1 MQVTSPLLGQPRSR
15 QSSVYS
21 VPVSQLCPV
30 SHSVT
35 PPCRYFVQDAS
46 QGGSD
51 SAEEVAWVPQPTAA
65 APASSLDV
73 KPSTKQDTSAAI
85 DLLTMSIKDAR
96 SLALR
101 TTTSSRPSSPLAA
114 AVAAMPPLFTGLC
127 AATPPSPQLN
137 VAVPLSAAAASMPT
151 VSSES

>member
-1 MQVTSPLLGQPRSR
+1 M
-15 QSSVYS
+15 YS
-21 VPVSQLCPV
+21 VPVSKLCPV
-30 SHSVT
+30 PHSVT

-114 AVAAMPPLFTGLC
+114 AVAAMPPLFTGQC
-127 AATPPSPQLN
+127 AATPPSPQLD
-137 VAVPLSAAAASMPT
+137 AVPLSAAAASMPT

>member
-1 MQVTSPLLGQPRSR
+1 MYSAPSLSR
-15 QSSVYS
+15 LR
-21 VPVSQLCPV
+21 PMP
-30 SHSVT
+30 HSVT
-35 PPCRYFVQDAS
+35 PSRCCFAQDAS

-51 SAEEVAWVPQPTAA
+51 SAEEVAWAPQLTAA
-65 APASSLDV
+65 APAPSLDV

-101 TTTSSRPSSPLAA
+101 TTSSSRPSSPLAA
-114 AVAAMPPLFTGLC
+114 AVAAMPPLFTGPP

-137 VAVPLSAAAASMPT
+137 VAVPLSAAAASMPALPSASLT
-151 VSSES
+151 TPLSCFAASSVSY